1 MLVQRIKKLIIDNLS
16 LAIIL
21 LGAMSNFF
29 LILFLKKD
37 FPEIFT
43 PLSLYLT
50 YLGIIGSLGLLGF
63 DQVYLR
69 LSQVEELKTSI
80 SNNILMTLL
89 GLMLI
94 VPLGFAWYFARYEYL
109 QFWQL
114 YISGVAIN
122 AVMLGYNANRL
133 QKNFSISQI
142 LKNSYKFL
150 FLIGA
155 WLILVFLQ
163 KDVEISILFLYASF
177 LLLFCGILSFVSFW
191 NTTAINQIKSIG
203 VFLFAVS
210 FGLNIALITLLGYG
224 ERILIADK
232 INEATFATYFYY
244 LTIFLF
250 PLTLLQEY
258 VGFKELV
265 YFKEKVDKQ
274 KVYAKILQLIG
285 LGILT
290 YVAILMVVWI
300 DNGRFLNVNL
310 SDDYILIAWMSI
322 LGLIKLVYSLFSAIL
337 GAKGESRSINVIN
350 IFTVLLIVILWGSM
364 HLIGYSLNG
373 IIISLILVFL
383 YRSIHTYFLY
393 VR

>member
-1 MLVQRIKKLIIDNLS
+1 MQRIKKLIIDNLS

-69 LSQVEELKTSI
+69 LAKVYNASKPSI
-80 SNNILMTLL
+80 GINVLIILMTLL
-89 GLMLI
+89 LL
-94 VPLGFAWYFARYEYL
+94 VPLGFASYFSRYEYL
-109 QFWQL
+109 SFGQL
-114 YISGVAIN
+114 YLSGVAMN
-122 AVMLGYNANRL
+122 AVMLGFNANRL
-133 QKNFSISQI
+133 KKNFSISQS
-142 LKNSYKFL
+142 LKNSYKIL

-155 WLILVFLQ
+155 WLVLAALQLELPIQELFRYAALILMFCGAVSI
-163 KDVEISILFLYASF
+163 ISFWKNTIIENVQNLGV
-177 LLLFCGILSFVSFW
+177 LLF
-191 NTTAINQIKSIG
+191 AI
-203 VFLFAVS
+203 S
-210 FGLNIALITLLGYG
+210 FGLNITLITMLGYG

-232 INEATFATYFYY
+232 IDEETFSIYFYY

-265 YFKEKVDKQ
+265 YFKEKVEKHVVF
-274 KVYAKILQLIG
+274 KKIIQLIG
-285 LGILT
+285 LGIIT
-290 YVAILMVVWI
+290 YLLILMVVWI
-300 DNGRFLNVNL
+300 DNQRFLRVDL
-310 SDDYILIAWMSI
+310 SQDATLIAWMSL
-322 LGLIKLVYSLFSAIL
+322 LGLIKLIYSLFSAIL
-337 GAKGESRSINVIN
+337 GARGESNSINYIN
-350 IFTVLLIVILWGSM
+350 IITVLIIALLWLSM
-364 HLIGYSLNG
+364 HFLGYSLIT

-383 YRSIHTYFLY
+383 YRSIHTYILY